1 MTKTKT
7 IILRQFD
14 DCDKELQKKILDNY
28 RYIET
33 EWYDLLENEYY
44 VNMLAE
50 YGFNCSRKD
59 IDYDIS
65 YCQGSG
71 ASFRCSDID
80 WSIVL
85 KDMDLRHKK
94 WWCEYLKD
102 CGVSIKDNMSRYS
115 HEMTKYI
122 DTENCVLDY
131 RGAEH
136 DYPHLSR
143 EFDRILAYAED
154 RRLSA
159 CYKLYHDLEEEYEGL
174 TSDEYVAETLRCNE
188 YYFNER
194 GEIDG

>member
-1 MTKTKT
+1 MIKEKT

-14 DCDKELQKKILDNY
+14 DCDEKLQKKILDRY

-33 EWYDLLENEYY
+33 ECYDLLENEYY
-44 VNMLAE
+44 VNMLAG
-50 YGFNCSRKD
+50 YGFNCDVKD

-94 WWCEYLKD
+94 WWCRYLKD

-115 HEMTKYI
+115 HSMSKYI
-122 DTENCVLDY
+122 DTEDCVLDY

-136 DYPHLSR
+136 DYPHLSK
-143 EFDRILAYAED
+143 EFDRILAYTED

-159 CYKLYHDLEEEYEGL
+159 CYKLYHDLEEEYEEM
-174 TSDEYVAETLRCNE
+174 TSDDYVAETLRCNE

-194 GEIDG
+194 GEIDE